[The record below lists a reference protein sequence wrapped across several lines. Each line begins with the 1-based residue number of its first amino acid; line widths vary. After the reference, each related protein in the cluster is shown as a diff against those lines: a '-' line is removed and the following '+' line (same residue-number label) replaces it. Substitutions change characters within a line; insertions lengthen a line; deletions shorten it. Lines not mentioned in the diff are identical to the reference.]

1 MRVKHADLLLVFGLK
16 NCDSCSKAQ
25 AWLKEHAIDYEF
37 RDIRT
42 EGVDKEQLKRW
53 MGSPLAVMLINRRS
67 TTWRNLTGAE
77 KELSESNPA
86 EILHKHPTLI
96 KRPVVERGGRLLQV
110 GFSANQ
116 FRERLLS

>member
-1 MRVKHADLLLVFGLK
+1 MRHKHSDLLLIFGLK

-25 AWLKEHAIDYEF
+25 AWLKEHAVDYEF

-42 EGVDKEQLKRW
+42 EGVDQEQLQRW
-53 MGSPLAVMLINRRS
+53 LASPLAVLLINRRS
-67 TTWRNLTGAE
+67 RTWRNLTTAE

-86 EILHKHPTLI
+86 EILGKHPTLI
-96 KRPVVERGGRLLQV
+96 KRPVVERRGRLLQV
-110 GFSANQ
+110 GFSANE